1 MTAEIVIMNR
11 EAIALA
17 ADSAVTTTSGPN
29 KKIFS
34 TANKLFALSDIAPVG
49 ILVYGNA
56 LYMGIPWETVI
67 KEYRQH
73 LGSTT
78 YDSLEEYY
86 SKFCGFLKNET
97 STRIDKK
104 TEDYYIESLIRRIF
118 DEIHDEILNHT
129 HESMKETAKE
139 TGVYDFNDVD
149 DLKKQKMAVVIN
161 QYAERSRGIEGVIE
175 LPNNVR
181 QESLKLIR
189 KIRKE
194 VFKNEL
200 SRGQARR
207 LTTIGLRTLECFVS
221 DFSKNPTFRSGIA
234 IAGFGDKEYFPS
246 ISRFSVE
253 GVISGQLKMREDV
266 KTTKLDQGNASLIVS
281 LAQTD
286 MVHQFMEGISPE
298 HVNYLHERMQLSI
311 GGYAD
316 KFIALIKEITG
327 LTNFDDLRKQLLKDL
342 SRESETLMEDIT
354 RYSDDEFV
362 FPIVTVVEYLPKEQ
376 LADMAESLV
385 SLTALKRRVSNE
397 DETVGGPIDVALIT
411 KGDGMIWI
419 KRKHYF
425 EPNLNP
431 SYFERLSHR
440 RTHHNTNGSADYD
453 SKSDA

>member
-86 SKFCGFLKNET
+86 SKFCGFLKDET
-97 STRIDKK
+97 STRIDRQ
-104 TEDYYIESLIRRIF
+104 TESYYIESLIRRIF
-118 DEIHDEILNHT
+118 EEIHNEILDHT

-149 DLKKQKMAVVIN
+149 ELKKQKLEVVIN
-161 QYAERSRGIEGVIE
+161 QYAERSREIGRVIK
-175 LPNNVR
+175 LPDNVR

-189 KIRKE
+189 KIRKD

-200 SRGQARR
+200 SSGLARR
-207 LTTIGLRTLECFVS
+207 LTTIGLRSLECFVS

-266 KTTKLDQGNASLIVS
+266 KTAKLDQGNASLIVS

-298 HVNYLHERMQLSI
+298 HVSYLHERIQLSVDD
-311 GGYAD
+311 YAD
-316 KFIALIKEITG
+316 KFIELIKNVTG
-327 LTNFDDLRKQLLKDL
+327 LTNFDDLRKQLHKDL
-342 SRESETLMEDIT
+342 SKVSKTLLEDVA

-362 FPIVTVVEYLPKEQ
+362 LPIVTVVEYLPKEQ

-411 KGDGMIWI
+411 KGDGLIWI

-425 EPNLNP
+425 EQTLNP

-440 RTHHNTNGSADYD
+440 KTYHNANRSADND
-453 SKSDA
+453 HKTDA